1 MQGDIIITQQFV
13 DDIIDQYDAS
23 PTASKGRL
31 RILFT
36 TARIRARER
45 SNSFSQVCTR
55 RRYSLS
61 FSIRVCFSCHS
72 FSASLSTGGRASS
85 GADSSTLGGKGWLSL
100 NPGLRK
106 RAGCQDA

>member
-1 MQGDIIITQQFV
+1 MLFIKCKVTLSSLSNLSTISSTNMM
-13 DDIIDQYDAS
+13 AS

-72 FSASLSTGGRASS
+72 FSASLS
-85 GADSSTLGGKGWLSL
+85 
-100 NPGLRK
+100 N
-106 RAGCQDA
+106 